1 MRAVP
6 LFPLLFLILAHFLL
20 PTFATPV
27 GPDAAPMQIKRF
39 CRFWACRNEVQPMWM
54 QTLSPNPSST
64 LAATPSAAVVLPTV
78 TPTVLPTVPLNST
91 TTPEDDSGSDTQPT
105 PGSKAGS
112 SLSSVNAGVALS
124 PRGTFFFTVLA
135 GVIAISLMF

>member
-6 LFPLLFLILAHFLL
+6 LFPIIFLILGHFLI

-27 GPDAAPMQIKRF
+27 SPDAAPKQMKRF
-39 CRFWACRNEVQPMWM
+39 CRLWACRNGVEPIWM
-54 QTLSPNPSST
+54 QTLSPNPSPT
-64 LAATPSAAVVLPTV
+64 LAATPSDTVVLPTV

-91 TTPEDDSGSDTQPT
+91 SPGDDSGSDTQPT

-124 PRGTFFFTVLA
+124 SRGTLFFTVLA
-135 GVIAISLMF
+135 GVIATSLMF